1 MTSCYSRF
9 TAGSAAS
16 HSLLQSPKLLP
27 PPPATALVSCY
38 LRDHHANQRL
48 PTKLLVRSSKRNN
61 NNNNI
66 YVLAAAAAA
75 ERSDGDEATVGD
87 LVDKRKS
94 GERTVEINVTGKSND
109 RRVEV
114 VIAAAVTVVLG
125 VGNRVLYKLAL
136 VPLRH
141 YPFFL
146 AQLATFGYLIFILF
160 FWLISIDFSFSVFK
174 KKIICV
180 SGM

>member
-1 MTSCYSRF
+1 MTSCYSRL

-16 HSLLQSPKLLP
+16 HSLLQSPKP
-27 PPPATALVSCY
+27 SPTAPVSCY

-48 PTKLLVRSSKRNN
+48 PTTLLFRSSKRNYYHNNSNYN
-61 NNNNI
+61 NNVI
-66 YVLAAAAAA
+66 YIVASAAAA
-75 ERSDGDEATVGD
+75 ERSDGHEAAVGD

-94 GERTVEINVTGKSND
+94 GERTVEFNVISKSND

-114 VIAAAVTVVLG
+114 VIAAAVTVLLG

-136 VPLRH
+136 VPLKH

-146 AQLATFGYLIFILF
+146 AQLATFGYLFLF
-160 FWLISIDFSFSVFK
+160 YFFTNFD
-174 KKIICV
+174 
-180 SGM
+180 